1 MGFEIEKGFQEA
13 VFAFNARSNYVF
25 SIWDSDDVN
34 ISAARSISN
43 FSGSFILEE
52 NSSKR
57 FQLKNISL
65 VISREHVKDKPD
77 SMNNSFDYLKNN
89 NWLNINSSFRIE
101 FLGKVF
107 GEQIIG
113 YYSNGKSYKNPFIN
127 DFIINQTISDLA
139 SSLPIFQGA
148 KIIFEFGFKN
158 LNKDIFSFFRD
169 SIFFKVFSISYKDK
183 IKNVYIVGSPIYVPI
198 NVGDVYING
207 FDFESKIQSKSKL
220 YFLKTYFS
228 NYKKSDNRAFQFQ
241 PDWIFKNKLSF
252 PFKKYNVGLIHRLE
266 SGIQL
271 TTMKRSG
278 VFYYDQLQ
286 VNNSVDCFISR
297 LIEYKYFNYVIEL
310 SFRNILNNTVYID
323 QFPIYETKYLLSF
336 KLDLF

>member
-1 MGFEIEKGFQEA
+1 M
-13 VFAFNARSNYVF
+13 
-25 SIWDSDDVN
+25 
-34 ISAARSISN
+34 
-43 FSGSFILEE
+43 
-52 NSSKR
+52 
-57 FQLKNISL
+57 
-65 VISREHVKDKPD
+65 VINREHVKDKPD

-89 NWLNINSSFRIE
+89 NWLNVNSSFRIE
-101 FLGKVF
+101 FLNKVF

-139 SSLPIFQGA
+139 SSLPIFQEQ
-148 KIIFEFGFKN
+148 KSFFEFGFKN
-158 LNKDIFSFFRD
+158 LNKDILSFFE
-169 SIFFKVFSISYKDK
+169 SQFSLKFFQYLLQDK
-183 IKNVYIVGSPIYVPI
+183 IKNVYIIGSPIYVPI

-228 NYKKSDNRAFQFQ
+228 NYKKSDIRAFQFQ
-241 PDWIFKNKLSF
+241 PDWIFKNKFSF
-252 PFKKYNVGLIHRLE
+252 PFKRYNVGLIHRLE

-278 VFYYDQLQ
+278 VFYYDQFQ

-297 LIEYKYFNYVIEL
+297 LIEYKYFNYAIEL
-310 SFRNILNNTVYID
+310 SFRNILKDTFILINFQYMKQNI
-323 QFPIYETKYLLSF
+323 F
-336 KLDLF
+336 